1 MAKKKYVIETVQTIT
16 QTWEYEV
23 ETDLDLTSMRLS
35 EVMDLICEDGIEG
48 HCFDDDELITEE
60 VIAVAEQ
67 GAEE

>member
-35 EVMDLICEDGIEG
+35 EVMDLIVEDGIEG